1 MNKKV
6 SLLIAISILVT
17 TVFSIPTFTATANPT
32 ASTVL
37 VDGNNVAFDAYNIAD
52 NNYFKLRDLTF
63 TLSGTAKQFEVG
75 WDGANNA
82 ISLASGQSYTVA
94 GVEMTGKGGGTK
106 EATPTDSRIILNG
119 REVQFA
125 AYNIDGN
132 NYFKHRDIGEA
143 FDFGVDWD
151 GDRNTIVVDTSKGYS
166 LDGATTTPVSK
177 PTPAP
182 TPTPTP
188 EPTHPSSGNTD
199 SKLVGF
205 WVRSIGTSDYRYYL
219 SFKDDGSYSYV
230 QISGSTTTTV
240 TGKYTTSN
248 SRVYLT
254 GLIDDMNR
262 MLKDQNMGY
271 SFGTDSDGEYLS
283 IATVWFAEVGTDNEV
298 EEMSPTQFWRSN

>member
-17 TVFSIPTFTATANPT
+17 TVFSIPTFAATANPT

-94 GVEMTGKGGGTK
+94 GGEMTGKGGGTK